1 MFTDSFLTA
10 TIPVF
15 ALGEVHHSEWRH
27 RGTVARRAIV
37 EACGWMDEAW
47 CYEMLSEFFFF
58 FSTFCWREHG
68 DGVLE
73 CTTESCDSPRHHNY

>member
-27 RGTVARRAIV
+27 RGTAARRAIKTD
-37 EACGWMDEAW
+37 EWMDGIDERNVTVNSSF
-47 CYEMLSEFFFF
+47 LF
-58 FSTFCWREHG
+58 TPLGREHG

-73 CTTESCDSPRHHNY
+73 CTTERCDSPRHHNY